1 MGLRFLGTPEELGI
15 GTGDRISFT
24 ALFIAQGPITA
35 IPTPMPTPTPTDP
48 RRGGTLRLAEG
59 WSWRGAM
66 DFISSGV
73 FQAVMLNQTGNLLIQ
88 YNPESDDPLELVG
101 DLATGWEVGADGKS
115 YTFTLNPKAKW
126 HDGVPVTA
134 ADIKWTLDTGA
145 FPEMDEPRWFWA
157 FYADSYKSSTVI
169 DAKTVRVDL
178 KFPSPAF
185 MLYLASV
192 YMQMQPKHHFDGKP
206 LAFRE
211 ELDNAL
217 GSGPFILT
225 DLDPGVSH
233 FYERNPDYWKPG
245 RPYLDGLK
253 YFTIVGGDATIA
265 AYKAGQLQMS
275 RDAAG
280 ALSNAEALE
289 LAKDE
294 VGRLTVHWGGPMS
307 QIALWLNLDKPP
319 FDNVKV
325 RQAINLVIHRP
336 QFIETLT
343 LGQATLG
350 YPFPPDF
357 WFSPTE
363 AEVTQVPGFRS
374 LNGEKHPDD
383 IAEAQRLMA
392 EAGFADGF
400 ETNFLARNLF
410 GTPEMAQVAA
420 DQLRRTLNI
429 TGTVD
434 VVDLNVEQTRRTA
447 GDWEILPQ
455 SVATNMLDIEDV
467 MSRLYRSTGPDNF
480 AGYTNARVDELYE
493 LQARSLDRA
502 QRKLWAEEVT
512 QIVLEELPVINLYW
526 ANRPMVVHNS
536 IKNFHMPTIWMAYNF
551 KMEHLWCDPI
561 CS

>member
-1 MGLRFLGTPEELGI
+1 M
-15 GTGDRISFT
+15 
-24 ALFIAQGPITA
+24 
-35 IPTPMPTPTPTDP
+35 
-48 RRGGTLRLAEG
+48 
-59 WSWRGAM
+59 
-66 DFISSGV
+66 
-73 FQAVMLNQTGNLLIQ
+73 
-88 YNPESDDPLELVG
+88 
-101 DLATGWEVGADGKS
+101 
-115 YTFTLNPKAKW
+115 

-145 FPEMDEPRWFWA
+145 FPEGEPRWFWV
-157 FYADSYKSSTVI
+157 FYADSYKGSEVI
-169 DAKTVRVDL
+169 DDHTIRVDL
-178 KFPSPAF
+178 DFPTPAF
-185 MLYLASV
+185 LLYLGSL
-192 YMQMQPKHHFDGKP
+192 YMQMQPKHQFDGQT

-211 ELDNAL
+211 ERDNAL
-217 GSGPFILT
+217 GSGPFFLT

-245 RPYLDGLK
+245 LPYLDGLK
-253 YFTIVGGDATIA
+253 YFTILDGGSTVA
-265 AYKAGQLQMS
+265 AYKTGQVLMS

-280 ALSNAEALE
+280 ALSNAEAVE
-289 LAKDE
+289 LGKDLA
-294 VGRLTVHWGGPMS
+294 GRLTVQWGGPMS

-336 QFIETLT
+336 QFIDTLT
-343 LGQATLG
+343 FGQATLG

-357 WFSPTE
+357 WFSIPE
-363 AEVTQVPGFRS
+363 REVAELPGFRS

-410 GTPEMAQVAA
+410 GTPEMSEIAS
-420 DQLRRTLNI
+420 DQLRRALNI

-434 VVDLNVEQTRRTA
+434 IVELQVEQTRRTG

-480 AGYTNARVDELYE
+480 AGYTNARIDELYE

-502 QRKLWAEEVT
+502 QRKLWAEEAT
-512 QIVLEELPVINLYW
+512 QIILDEVPVINLYW

-551 KMEHLWCDPI
+551 KMEHIWCDPI